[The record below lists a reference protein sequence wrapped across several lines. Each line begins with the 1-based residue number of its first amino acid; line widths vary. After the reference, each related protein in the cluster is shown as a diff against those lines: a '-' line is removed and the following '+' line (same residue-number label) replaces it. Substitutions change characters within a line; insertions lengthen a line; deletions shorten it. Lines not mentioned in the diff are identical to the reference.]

1 MTKKEYFASDL
12 CSQKSKT
19 LKKAGWIVF
28 GVCAGLSALGA
39 VIAAIIFAI
48 VLNNVDFAKC
58 MDYVL
63 EYIQGADRITYNE
76 LSEEF
81 GELEG
86 IFGISAGEFVKIVF
100 AIAVITAVL
109 AWVTTIILSFF
120 AAYKRNLAV
129 AILAVIFSA
138 FCGSF
143 LLLGSAIT
151 LLVFVCIYNK
161 EYKNY
166 CEAKTE

>member
-28 GVCAGLSALGA
+28 GVCTGLSALGA
-39 VIAAIIFAI
+39 VIGAIVFAI
-48 VLNNVDFAKC
+48 LLNNLDFSKC
-58 MDYVL
+58 VDYVL
-63 EYIQGADRITYNE
+63 EYIQGADRYTYSE
-76 LSEEF
+76 LMEEF
-81 GELEG
+81 SELES
-86 IFGISAGEFVKIVF
+86 IFGISAGEFIKIVF
-100 AIAVITAVL
+100 AIALIGAVL
-109 AWVTTIILSFF
+109 AWVTTVILSFF

-129 AILAVIFSA
+129 AILAVIFAA
-138 FCGSF
+138 FSGSF

-166 CEAKTE
+166 CETKTE